1 MQSRKSRHT
10 WSNKQIWPW
19 NTKWSK
25 SKANR
30 VLPREHPGH
39 SKYLFPK
46 TQKITLPMD
55 VTSWSIEKS
64 DWLYFLYLNLEKINT
79 VSRTRPRP
87 VADCVYDHELFI
99 AKYKLTL
106 KKIGKTTKPFRYDL
120 NQIPVITQ
128 LGVMNKFKGLDLVF
142 RMPKELCMLLS
153 YFSCFRLCAT
163 P

>member
-1 MQSRKSRHT
+1 M
-10 WSNKQIWPW
+10 
-19 NTKWSK
+19 
-25 SKANR
+25 
-30 VLPREHPGH
+30 
-39 SKYLFPK
+39 
-46 TQKITLPMD
+46 
-55 VTSWSIEKS
+55 
-64 DWLYFLYLNLEKINT
+64 EKINT
-79 VSRTRPRP
+79 VSRTRPRL